1 MHTLTTHN
9 LGHRFGRRLLFRKME
24 LSFVGGTTTAIVGSN
39 GSGKSTLVKILAGLM
54 LPAKG
59 EVQLLV
65 GGKMVESELRPLS
78 CGLVAPYLNVYD
90 GLTPRENLQ
99 FLAKARRLPNSID
112 LIDAV
117 LDLVQLGDRGDDLVQ
132 TFSSGM
138 IQRVRLAT
146 ALLSDPPVI
155 ILDEPTATLDAMG
168 EEMVYEVIERSA
180 KMGKIVIVAT
190 NEQADA
196 EKCQFQVN
204 VESYR

>member
-1 MHTLTTHN
+1 
-9 LGHRFGRRLLFRKME
+9 ME
-24 LSFVGGTTTAIVGSN
+24 LNFVGGTTTAIVGSN

-54 LPAKG
+54 LPSKG

-65 GGKMVESELRPLS
+65 HGTMVESELRPLS

-90 GLTPRENLQ
+90 GLTPRENLE
-99 FLAKARRLPNSID
+99 FLAKARRLPNSKD

-117 LDLVQLGDRGDDLVQ
+117 LDRVQLSDRGDDVVQ

-146 ALLSDPPVI
+146 ALLSDPPVV

-180 KMGKIVIVAT
+180 SMGKIVIVAT
-190 NEQADA
+190 NDQAEA